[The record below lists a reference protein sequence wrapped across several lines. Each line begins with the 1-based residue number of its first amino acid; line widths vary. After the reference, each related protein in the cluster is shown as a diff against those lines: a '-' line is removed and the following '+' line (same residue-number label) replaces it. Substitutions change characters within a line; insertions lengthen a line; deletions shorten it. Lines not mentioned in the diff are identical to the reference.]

1 MIKYFPVAVAV
12 IMSLSGFQFAQNQ
25 SALQTQNLTTVES
38 EENKNP
44 RNHLTQDEKNRN
56 EVKAKMIS
64 VTEAATTEER
74 RHGQTISEQ
83 NIFRLTWD
91 VVPYAVKYKVFYSG
105 KDEIAYTTGI
115 EISAPGD
122 TENFKV
128 TALDFDGN
136 VIKED
141 VKINSVEKN
150 PKAPLTTTEFHKM
163 SFAPLYP
170 VYSWI
175 PTKDAD
181 HYEIQLFK
189 DGVLC
194 RNFVTEFHPKD
205 DNYDFYDEIPVI
217 DEGEYYW
224 RVRGISK
231 DNKPI
236 TEWSGK
242 TLNTTFRVKTP
253 MRFCALG
260 DSITHGGGSISVP
273 PSRIMYSW
281 ENYSSV
287 PIKNLGR
294 SGDTTAQLL
303 ERFDNDVLPFRPE
316 VLIIMAGVNDFR
328 SDIIGWDSTS
338 NLEALKIKCEENGIK
353 PVFVTPTPINPALMA
368 HVDFVEPPPENW
380 QEHRKYICDWIRKQE
395 FYIDIWDDFTDDEGN
410 LKVELTTD
418 GLHPDAEG
426 KQIIGRAVAAWLNNY
441 LDSLK

>member
-12 IMSLSGFQFAQNQ
+12 MLSLSGFQFAQNPDT
-25 SALQTQNLTTVES
+25 LQKKDLSTVQS

-64 VTEAATTEER
+64 VTEAAATDER
-74 RHGQTISEQ
+74 RHGQKISGQ
-83 NIFRLTWD
+83 NVFRLTWEI
-91 VVPYAVKYKVFYSG
+91 VPYAVKYKIVFSG
-105 KDEIAYTTGI
+105 HEEIAYTTGI

-136 VIKED
+136 VVKDD
-141 VKINSVEKN
+141 VKVASIEKN

-163 SFAPLYP
+163 NYAPLYP

-175 PTKDAD
+175 PAKDAD

-189 DGVLC
+189 DGVLL
-194 RNFVTEFHPKD
+194 RNYVTEFHPKD

-231 DNKPI
+231 DNVPV

-242 TLNTTFRVKTP
+242 TLNTTFRVKKP

-260 DSITHGGGSISVP
+260 DSITHGGGSNNV
-273 PSRIMYSW
+273 R
-281 ENYSSV
+281 
-287 PIKNLGR
+287 LGK
-294 SGDTTAQLL
+294 LL
-303 ERFDNDVLPFRPE
+303 FRPGKKFGQE
-316 VLIIMAGVNDFR
+316 RRYHRATFGAFR
-328 SDIIGWDSTS
+328 
-338 NLEALKIKCEENGIK
+338 
-353 PVFVTPTPINPALMA
+353 
-368 HVDFVEPPPENW
+368 
-380 QEHRKYICDWIRKQE
+380 
-395 FYIDIWDDFTDDEGN
+395 
-410 LKVELTTD
+410 
-418 GLHPDAEG
+418 
-426 KQIIGRAVAAWLNNY
+426 
-441 LDSLK
+441 